1 MWSYL
6 LISLGV
12 SIATTLFLYLDSRLF
27 DKPKTKMTYAKTVAM
42 TNMLIFA
49 TIYVLTW
56 LSPTQSI
63 KDVIQTAGSVKK
75 IVGQSTTFVQQIGEE
90 MLAGEAPF

>member
-12 SIATTLFLYLDSRLF
+12 SIATTLFLYIDSRLF
-27 DKPKTKMTYAKTVAM
+27 DKPKTKTTYAKTIAI
-42 TNMLIFA
+42 TNILTFA
-49 TIYVLTW
+49 TIYILTW
-56 LSPTQSI
+56 LSPT
-63 KDVIQTAGSVKK
+63 KNMGDAIQTGGVIKK
-75 IVGQSTTFVQQIGEE
+75 ITGQNTTFVQQIGEE